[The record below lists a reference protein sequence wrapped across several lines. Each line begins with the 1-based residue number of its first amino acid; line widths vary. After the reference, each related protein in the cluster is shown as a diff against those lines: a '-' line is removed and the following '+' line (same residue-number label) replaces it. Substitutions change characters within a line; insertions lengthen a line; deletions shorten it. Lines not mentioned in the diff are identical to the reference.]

1 MVSDGVRWCNGS
13 TEVFGAFSLG
23 SNPSRTATVVSQG
36 MGSSLEPPPRAAVA
50 TTNLIGPDHMTKDE
64 IASALRDL
72 LRQQKQIKV
81 DVNAVQPETRFDQLG
96 FDSLSILDFLYEVE
110 NRFAVV
116 PEMADLVRMQKV
128 GDLIDYLQPRAQ
140 S

>member
-1 MVSDGVRWCNGS
+1 
-13 TEVFGAFSLG
+13 
-23 SNPSRTATVVSQG
+23 
-36 MGSSLEPPPRAAVA
+36 
-50 TTNLIGPDHMTKDE
+50 MTKDE

-81 DVNAVQPETRFDQLG
+81 DVNAIQPETRFDQLG

>member
-1 MVSDGVRWCNGS
+1 
-13 TEVFGAFSLG
+13 
-23 SNPSRTATVVSQG
+23 
-36 MGSSLEPPPRAAVA
+36 
-50 TTNLIGPDHMTKDE
+50 MTKDE

>member
-1 MVSDGVRWCNGS
+1 MLQGTGS
-13 TEVFGAFSLG
+13 
-23 SNPSRTATVVSQG
+23 P
-36 MGSSLEPPPRAAVA
+36 LEPLPRAAVA
-50 TTNLIGPDHMTKDE
+50 TTILIGPDHMTKDE

-81 DVNAVQPETRFDQLG
+81 DVNAIQPETRFDQLG

-140 S
+140 T

>member
-1 MVSDGVRWCNGS
+1 M
-13 TEVFGAFSLG
+13 
-23 SNPSRTATVVSQG
+23 
-36 MGSSLEPPPRAAVA
+36 A

-81 DVNAVQPETRFDQLG
+81 DVNAIQPETRFDQLG

>member
-1 MVSDGVRWCNGS
+1 M
-13 TEVFGAFSLG
+13 
-23 SNPSRTATVVSQG
+23 SQG
-36 MGSSLEPPPRAAVA
+36 TGSPLEPLPRAAVA
-50 TTNLIGPDHMTKDE
+50 TTILIGPDHMTKDE

-81 DVNAVQPETRFDQLG
+81 DVNAIQPETRFDQLG

>member
-1 MVSDGVRWCNGS
+1 
-13 TEVFGAFSLG
+13 
-23 SNPSRTATVVSQG
+23 
-36 MGSSLEPPPRAAVA
+36 
-50 TTNLIGPDHMTKDE
+50 MTKDE
-64 IASALRDL
+64 IASALREL

-81 DVNAVQPETRFDQLG
+81 DVHAIQPETRFDQLG

-140 S
+140 T